1 MKKKKNLCSFCW
13 AQLNPLFLISNESSD
28 YASDT
33 FTMLGTFVLWVFFPS
48 LNAALVPASAQ
59 ARTALNTV
67 LALAGGTT
75 FAFCASRL
83 FHQKRFHMID
93 VQNATIAAGVAISS
107 SASVR
112 GK

>member
-1 MKKKKNLCSFCW
+1 
-13 AQLNPLFLISNESSD
+13 
-28 YASDT
+28 
-33 FTMLGTFVLWVFFPS
+33 MLGTFVLWVFFPS

-107 SASVR
+107 SASV
-112 GK
+112 KQEDVHLFVLPFHF